1 MLAIHKVIEYKVKYS
16 GCALMDGKCRLSNN
30 GHTNT
35 YYDVTDT

>member
-16 GCALMDGKCRLSNN
+16 GCALMDGKCSLSNN